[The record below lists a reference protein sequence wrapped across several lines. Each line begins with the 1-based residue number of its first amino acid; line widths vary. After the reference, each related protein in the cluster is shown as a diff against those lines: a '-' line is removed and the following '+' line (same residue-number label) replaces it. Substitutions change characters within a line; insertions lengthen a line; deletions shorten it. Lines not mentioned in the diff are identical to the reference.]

1 VNPGGV
7 KRGVTLL
14 ELATVLAIVGVLSA
28 LAFPRAAN
36 WLDAIAVSRAAGE
49 IASFYQTAR
58 FGAIFRSQRVRVELG
73 QDTLRAVF
81 EGPSDSVFLRWSG
94 PARHGVS
101 LVASR
106 AVIWIQPNGLGL
118 GAANT
123 KLVLKKGMAAESV
136 TTSRLGRLKRWR

>member
-1 VNPGGV
+1 MR
-7 KRGVTLL
+7 RGVTLL
-14 ELATVLAIVGVLSA
+14 ELAMVLTIVGVLSA
-28 LAFPRAAN
+28 MAFPRAAR

-58 FGAIFRSQRVRVELG
+58 FKAIFRSQRVRLEFG

-81 EGPSDSVFLRWSG
+81 EGPSDSVFLKWPG

-101 LVASR
+101 LVATR
-106 AVIWIQPNGLGL
+106 PVIRIQPNGLGL

-123 KLVLKKGMAAESV
+123 KVVLKKGMAAESV
-136 TTSRLGRLKRWR
+136 TTSRVGRLKRWR

>member
-1 VNPGGV
+1 M
-7 KRGVTLL
+7 L
-14 ELATVLAIVGVLSA
+14 ELAMVLAIVGLLSA
-28 LAFPRAAN
+28 LAFPRAAG
-36 WLDAIAVSRAAGE
+36 WLDRIAVSRAAGE
-49 IASFYQTAR
+49 IAAFYQTAR
-58 FGAIFRSQRVRVELG
+58 FGAIFRSQRVRLELG

-101 LVASR
+101 LAATR
-106 AVIWIQPNGLGL
+106 AVIRIQSNGLGL

-123 KLVLKKGMAAESV
+123 KLVLKKGMAAESL